1 MTSLI
6 TPFPQDPK
14 ERLLILFPEDLLFLS
29 VDEERTTVTYE
40 VTGNSRDGQTGTEL
54 RSGEQL
60 WVMKINSK
68 EEKKKKNTQK
78 SSVFLFFFWRENSPW
93 LESRQRR
100 NPLCWGGYSLKSQ
113 VRPRKERAAGKGS
126 LQTPEGTSLPGGW
139 GSRGCSEKL
148 SSTLEVLTICQDMVL
163 GVPTELRDPEVPPAP
178 PHWGSDKKHTSLVLK
193 LAPRMAYFGEVSFPQ
208 LRGVAQVCRS
218 PFQ

>member
-68 EEKKKKNTQK
+68 EEKKKKT
-78 SSVFLFFFWRENSPW
+78 
-93 LESRQRR
+93 
-100 NPLCWGGYSLKSQ
+100 
-113 VRPRKERAAGKGS
+113 PRKAVFSFSFFEGKTPLGWNPGKG
-126 LQTPEGTSLPGGW
+126 EIH
-139 GSRGCSEKL
+139 C
-148 SSTLEVLTICQDMVL
+148 
-163 GVPTELRDPEVPPAP
+163 A
-178 PHWGSDKKHTSLVLK
+178 
-193 LAPRMAYFGEVSFPQ
+193 GEVT
-208 LRGVAQVCRS
+208 A
-218 PFQ
+218 

>member
-6 TPFPQDPK
+6 TPSPQDPK

-68 EEKKKKNTQK
+68 EEKKKKKNHPEKQCFP
-78 SSVFLFFFWRENSPW
+78 FLFRRENSPW

-126 LQTPEGTSLPGGW
+126 LQTPEDTSLPGG
-139 GSRGCSEKL
+139 
-148 SSTLEVLTICQDMVL
+148 
-163 GVPTELRDPEVPPAP
+163 
-178 PHWGSDKKHTSLVLK
+178 
-193 LAPRMAYFGEVSFPQ
+193 
-208 LRGVAQVCRS
+208 
-218 PFQ
+218 